1 MAAAEERAGYTFNES
16 CNICATVTIGLERVC
31 ALECERKLACKVHQG
46 RGRIYFEISCTDIG
60 KIKDLRSVENLF
72 VVVADI
78 AFSAYESVEE
88 TLERFYHLPEQLNWD
103 SAIRV
108 WKKFNEISSDSPVQ
122 NFFPILNLKSGTTDT
137 KQAAESVDPDQ
148 GSDPVGSHSS
158 MDKQTTTGKV
168 LPRFRVTCT
177 RTHSVPSQKHP
188 FTSMQAAA
196 KFGGG
201 INDLFGWIV
210 NLENFDLEVLLNI
223 VDSRVVVGISLTK
236 ESLFRRNIVN
246 FGPTTLRSTL
256 AYCLALAADI
266 KKGDVVCDPL
276 CGSGAIPIECA
287 VEWPCSFNISGDNF
301 PCAPSRTQDNV
312 NYVNNLRS
320 DENKYVYI
328 ASFRFK
334 QKNFEFKSQ
343 TYCAFGFLIL

>member
-1 MAAAEERAGYTFNES
+1 MAAAEEWTGLTFNES
-16 CNICATVTIGLERVC
+16 CNICATVTIGLEKIC

-46 RGRIYFEISCTDIG
+46 RGRIYFEISCKDLG
-60 KIKDLRSVENLF
+60 KINDLRSVENLF
-72 VVVADI
+72 VVVTDI
-78 AFSAYESVEE
+78 AFSAYESMEE
-88 TLERFYHLPEQLNWD
+88 ILEGFYHLPEQLNWE

-108 WKKFNEISSDSPVQ
+108 WKRFNEISSDSPVQ
-122 NFFPILNLKSGTTDT
+122 NFLPILNLKSGTTDT
-137 KQAAESVDPDQ
+137 KQAAACVDPMAIPDQ
-148 GSDPVGSHSS
+148 GSDPTGSHSS

-266 KKGDVVCDPL
+266 KKGNM
-276 CGSGAIPIECA
+276 S
-287 VEWPCSFNISGDNF
+287 
-301 PCAPSRTQDNV
+301 
-312 NYVNNLRS
+312 
-320 DENKYVYI
+320 
-328 ASFRFK
+328 
-334 QKNFEFKSQ
+334 
-343 TYCAFGFLIL
+343 